1 MGKWKSNR
9 RQFMAG
15 TLAAAGSVAA
25 PRVSRAAGAN
35 GKIRMGFIGVG
46 NRGSQLLHLFMR
58 RAGQVLSQADIMDDL
73 YELDRERELNTVEV
87 LVGRLRRKI
96 GRGRITTLRGMG
108 YRFER

>member
-1 MGKWKSNR
+1 
-9 RQFMAG
+9 
-15 TLAAAGSVAA
+15 
-25 PRVSRAAGAN
+25 
-35 GKIRMGFIGVG
+35 
-46 NRGSQLLHLFMR
+46 
-58 RAGQVLSQADIMDDL
+58 MDDL